1 MPTAASCPRCGLLVA
16 RWQGFALDV
25 PTHPAL
31 DQPWEEL
38 LRAWDDDTAH
48 ARFLEAAASADAL
61 DVAAARYRLR
71 RVATPADGR
80 AQKGLEKAANL
91 AQRLYQMR
99 ARSERPPKAPIIL
112 RIVGTM
118 FAGLILL
125 AALWVLWT
133 ALSQRR

>member
-1 MPTAASCPRCGLLVA
+1 MPTAASCPRCGLLVT
-16 RWQGFALDV
+16 RWGGFALDV

-38 LRAWDDDTAH
+38 LGAWDDDTAH
-48 ARFLEAAASADAL
+48 ARFLEAAATADAL
-61 DVAAARYRLR
+61 DVAAARYRQR
-71 RVATPADGR
+71 RLVTPDDGR
-80 AQKGLEKAANL
+80 AQRGLEKAATL

-99 ARSERPPKAPIIL
+99 ARSERPPKAPIVL
-112 RIVGTM
+112 RVVGTM
-118 FAGLILL
+118 FAGLILV